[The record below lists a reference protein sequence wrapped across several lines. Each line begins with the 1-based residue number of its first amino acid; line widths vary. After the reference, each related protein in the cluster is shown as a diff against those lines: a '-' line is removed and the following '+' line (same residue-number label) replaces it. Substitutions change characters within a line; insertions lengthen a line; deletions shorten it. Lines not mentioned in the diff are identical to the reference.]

1 MLEEEVAK
9 LKGRQ
14 EFAQTHVDIR
24 LPLSFPSYFMPQS
37 SVRVAFFRRL
47 LRSESLE
54 EVYALE
60 KEARDR
66 FGKLPESMV
75 FLFSAARIKLIG
87 PRLDIVSVRCTK
99 EETLVWGECKGILP
113 KLSPTEWFYKSD
125 GSIVGPGG
133 YRGLLLLDRSLRTF

>member
-1 MLEEEVAK
+1 
-9 LKGRQ
+9 
-14 EFAQTHVDIR
+14 
-24 LPLSFPSYFMPQS
+24 MPQS

-66 FGKLPESMV
+66 FGKLPESMI
-75 FLFSAARIKLIG
+75 FLFSATRIKLIG

-99 EETLVWGECKGILP
+99 EETLVWGDRKDILP
-113 KLSPTEWFYKSD
+113 KLSSSEWFYKSD

-133 YRGLLLLDRSLRTF
+133 YRGILFLDRALRSFLGI